1 MDNHYIKRLL
11 DENLSIFMYDYL
23 LVFLEWAENH
33 AIFPEEILSLDH
45 LTFSWYNGDIKIE
58 IIRNSNLICIHTY
71 EKISIFRINK
81 FPVESCM
88 EYIKTSIGSGY
99 G

>member
-1 MDNHYIKRLL
+1 MGEHYIKKLL

-23 LVFLEWAENH
+23 LVLLELTENH
-33 AIFPEEILSLDH
+33 DIFLEEILFLDH
-45 LTFSWYNGDIKIE
+45 LTISWNNGDIQIE
-58 IIRNSNLICIHTY
+58 IPQNSTLIFMHYY
-71 EKISIFRINK
+71 EKIYIFNIRK

-88 EYIKTSIGSGY
+88 EYIKTSISSGY

>member
-11 DENLSIFMYDYL
+11 DGNLSIFMYDYL
-23 LVFLEWAENH
+23 LVFLELTENH
-33 AIFPEEILSLDH
+33 DIFPKEIIVLDH
-45 LTFSWYNGDIKIE
+45 LTFSWNNGDIQIE
-58 IIRNSNLICIHTY
+58 IPQNSTLICIHY
-71 EKISIFRINK
+71 YGKFYIFHISK
-81 FPVESCM
+81 VTVESCM